1 MSDYTEEQ
9 LKDAARKALADGNTD
24 AAKRF
29 VDAARAVAA
38 PSPEAAPKPPSSS
51 RPKWTENIWASGE
64 ADTFGEKLGQYIRG
78 GTAAVARGM
87 ADVPALPVNVAQL
100 GAMGVEKLFGMD
112 DPSMVSR
119 ALDRLPDTRDMLGAV
134 PVLGPESR
142 YKAPG
147 KVGEF
152 LSTAG
157 EFAGGAGLMSGA
169 KTMLKYGLAPGLASE
184 TAGQATEG
192 TAAEPYARTAAAL
205 AAPFAVGAAQKGFQ
219 RVVSPMAGKLDPSRM
234 KAVETLREAGVTP
247 TAGQVVGGRTAESQL
262 YREAATA
269 SGRALA
275 DDALEDFTAAAMK
288 SVGSTARKAT
298 PDALEEATSRIGS
311 VFDDAIVG
319 VEIAPS
325 TQDLT
330 AMSKA
335 LEVYRQ
341 LAPKTAVAP
350 IFKNINKELVRA
362 FRSGNPIPAESVAAW
377 RSNLSKLTTSAD
389 PAARGAAVAAL
400 DAVDDAISTALVAAG
415 KPEVVAKLSEARNH
429 YRNLLALESAAQRSD
444 TGIIT
449 PAQLRNALLVQG
461 RRRYVQGKGDLGP
474 LTRAGVEVLDSLPN
488 SGTQQRLS
496 AGQLAS
502 GAASGTGA
510 GLGAFGLGVD
520 PFLATG
526 IGAAATAA
534 PFLRNQFLSSG
545 MGQKYFLNQ
554 LMQKA
559 GPAVTKK
566 GAAAMLPGLL
576 AQ

>member
-1 MSDYTEEQ
+1 MEVTLPDGRVLNFPDGTSEDVMRAAIGR
-9 LKDAARKALADGNTD
+9 LLGADAP
-24 AAKRF
+24 
-29 VDAARAVAA
+29 A
-38 PSPEAAPKPPSSS
+38 PTPE
-51 RPKWTENIWASGE
+51 RTFGQTIYENVIGSGE

-100 GAMGVEKLFGMD
+100 GAMGVEKLFGME

-152 LSTAG
+152 LSTGG
-157 EFAGGAGLMSGA
+157 EFSGGAGLMSGA
-169 KTMLKYGLAPGLASE
+169 KAMLKYGLAPGLASE
-184 TAGQATEG
+184 AAGQATQDYPNV
-192 TAAEPYARTAAAL
+192 EPFARAGAAL
-205 AAPFAVGAAQKGFQ
+205 TTPFAVGAAQKGFQ
-219 RVVSPMAGKLDPSRM
+219 RAVSPMAGKLDPSRM

-474 LTRAGVEVLDSLPN
+474 LARAGVEVLDSLPN

-526 IGAAATAA
+526 IGAAATAT

>member
-1 MSDYTEEQ
+1 MKVTLTDGRVLNFPDGTSEDEMRAAIGR
-9 LKDAARKALADGNTD
+9 LLGADAP
-24 AAKRF
+24 
-29 VDAARAVAA
+29 A
-38 PSPEAAPKPPSSS
+38 PTPE
-51 RPKWTENIWASGE
+51 RTFGQTIYENVIGSGE

-78 GTAAVARGM
+78 GTNAVARGM

-100 GAMGVEKLFGMD
+100 GAAGVEKLFGME

-152 LSTAG
+152 ISTGG
-157 EFAGGAGLMSGA
+157 EFSGGAGLMSGA
-169 KTMLKYGLAPGLASE
+169 KAMLKYGLAPGLASE
-184 TAGQATEG
+184 AAGQATQDYPNV
-192 TAAEPYARTAAAL
+192 EPFARTAAAL

-559 GPAVTKK
+559 GPAVTEK

>member
-1 MSDYTEEQ
+1 
-9 LKDAARKALADGNTD
+9 
-24 AAKRF
+24 
-29 VDAARAVAA
+29 
-38 PSPEAAPKPPSSS
+38 
-51 RPKWTENIWASGE
+51 
-64 ADTFGEKLGQYIRG
+64 
-78 GTAAVARGM
+78 
-87 ADVPALPVNVAQL
+87 VNVAQL
-100 GAMGVEKLFGMD
+100 GAMGVEKLFGME

-152 LSTAG
+152 LSTGG
-157 EFAGGAGLMSGA
+157 EFSGGAGLMSGA
-169 KTMLKYGLAPGLASE
+169 KAMLKYGLAPGLASE
-184 TAGQATEG
+184 AAGQATQDYPNV
-192 TAAEPYARTAAAL
+192 EPFARAGAAL
-205 AAPFAVGAAQKGFQ
+205 TAPFAVGAAQKGFQ
-219 RVVSPMAGKLDPSRM
+219 RAVSPMAGKLDPSRM

-474 LTRAGVEVLDSLPN
+474 LARAGVEVLDSLPN

-526 IGAAATAA
+526 IGAAATAT

>member
-1 MSDYTEEQ
+1 MEVTLPDGRVLNFPDGTSEDVMRAAIGR
-9 LKDAARKALADGNTD
+9 LLGADAP
-24 AAKRF
+24 
-29 VDAARAVAA
+29 A
-38 PSPEAAPKPPSSS
+38 PTPE
-51 RPKWTENIWASGE
+51 RTFGQTIYENVIGSGE

-78 GTAAVARGM
+78 GTNAVARGM

-100 GAMGVEKLFGMD
+100 GAMGVEKLFGME

-152 LSTAG
+152 LSTGG
-157 EFAGGAGLMSGA
+157 EFSGGAGLMSGA
-169 KTMLKYGLAPGLASE
+169 KAMLKYGLAPGLASE
-184 TAGQATEG
+184 AAGQATQDYPNV
-192 TAAEPYARTAAAL
+192 EPFARAGAAL
-205 AAPFAVGAAQKGFQ
+205 TTPFAVGAAQKGFQ
-219 RVVSPMAGKLDPSRM
+219 RAVSPMAGKLDPSRM

-474 LTRAGVEVLDSLPN
+474 LARAGVEVLDSLPN

-526 IGAAATAA
+526 IGAAATAT

>member
-1 MSDYTEEQ
+1 MEVTLPDGRVLNFPDGTSEDVMRAAIGR
-9 LKDAARKALADGNTD
+9 LLGADAP
-24 AAKRF
+24 
-29 VDAARAVAA
+29 A
-38 PSPEAAPKPPSSS
+38 PTPE
-51 RPKWTENIWASGE
+51 RTFGQTIYENVIGSGE

-78 GTAAVARGM
+78 GTNAVARGM

-100 GAMGVEKLFGMD
+100 GAAGVEELFGME

-152 LSTAG
+152 LSTGG
-157 EFAGGAGLMSGA
+157 EFSGGAGLMSGA
-169 KTMLKYGLAPGLASE
+169 KAMLKYGLAPGLASE
-184 TAGQATEG
+184 AAGQATQDYPNV
-192 TAAEPYARTAAAL
+192 EPFARAGAAL
-205 AAPFAVGAAQKGFQ
+205 TTPFAVGAAQKGFQ
-219 RVVSPMAGKLDPSRM
+219 RAVSPMAGKLDPSRM

-474 LTRAGVEVLDSLPN
+474 LARAGVEVLDSLPN

-526 IGAAATAA
+526 IGAAATAT